1 MRRIIL
7 LIVALGAGFSFSP
20 SSCRAD
26 DEDNPVKKIVLH
38 PAAEPRPALRYQFV
52 FPVGERRSA
61 NAALLYDRIPAERTS
76 VFGADAKLWN
86 ELEKWSHAPLAD
98 LRNPEVRNK
107 IQQYGGIAECLH
119 EAACCDSCDW
129 QYIVPGKNI
138 FATLLP
144 DMQQSRAFARILA
157 PYVRWQMAEGKYDD
171 AVDSFRSGYLCARN
185 VGGGPFL
192 VCSLVGAA
200 IAGITNQQVEQFIQL
215 PDAPNLYWAFAT
227 RPRPLVDFR
236 SAWETEKDSIY
247 IFFPELRNLDK
258 KNYPPDYY
266 RYLLDRVTNQLADL
280 MNFKSDYLGAIRT
293 AAILEG
299 YPRAKRYLI
308 AHGRSAA
315 EVDAMPVPQVVLLY
329 TMQFYNEARDDI
341 FKWTY
346 LPYDDSQKYAKQ
358 SEQRL
363 RQIARN
369 REEVIPLAS
378 LLLPALYAAK
388 TAEARIERDLAALQ
402 ILEALRL
409 YAADHDGKLPDRLAD
424 ITEVPLPF
432 DPFTGQ
438 PFIYHREGS
447 MAFLESFGP
456 QPTSNLRYQIEM
468 RPIK

>member
-1 MRRIIL
+1 MI
-7 LIVALGAGFSFSP
+7 
-20 SSCRAD
+20 
-26 DEDNPVKKIVLH
+26 
-38 PAAEPRPALRYQFV
+38 
-52 FPVGERRSA
+52 
-61 NAALLYDRIPAERTS
+61 
-76 VFGADAKLWN
+76 
-86 ELEKWSHAPLAD
+86 
-98 LRNPEVRNK
+98 
-107 IQQYGGIAECLH
+107 
-119 EAACCDSCDW
+119 
-129 QYIVPGKNI
+129 
-138 FATLLP
+138 
-144 DMQQSRAFARILA
+144 
-157 PYVRWQMAEGKYDD
+157 
-171 AVDSFRSGYLCARN
+171 
-185 VGGGPFL
+185 
-192 VCSLVGAA
+192 
-200 IAGITNQQVEQFIQL
+200 
-215 PDAPNLYWAFAT
+215 
-227 RPRPLVDFR
+227 
-236 SAWETEKDSIY
+236 
-247 IFFPELRNLDK
+247 
-258 KNYPPDYY
+258 
-266 RYLLDRVTNQLADL
+266 
-280 MNFKSDYLGAIRT
+280 FKSNYLGALRT

-346 LPYDDSQKYAKQ
+346 FPYDDSQKFAKQ

-424 ITEVPLPF
+424 ITEVPLPA

-438 PFIYHREGS
+438 PFIYHREGNT
-447 MAFLESFGP
+447 AFLESFGP

-468 RPIK
+468 RPKGE